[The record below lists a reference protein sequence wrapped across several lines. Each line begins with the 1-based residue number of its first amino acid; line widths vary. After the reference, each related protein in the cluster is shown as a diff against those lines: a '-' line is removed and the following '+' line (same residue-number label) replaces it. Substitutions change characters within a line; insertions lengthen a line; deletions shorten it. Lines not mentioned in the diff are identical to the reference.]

1 MLRYCH
7 TVYIMLLSIKY
18 KFLFVHIAKTGGTSV
33 RTSLQSLR
41 WRDPW
46 YYPMFLCSRFSHLSG
61 HRIGSKFPR
70 HSKIIAAKEM
80 LPAEFFDSLFK
91 FSFVRNPW
99 DLQVSSFHHIK
110 RERPNFLFGHDDF
123 ESFMRFKFDP
133 HREYQ
138 FHIDTSLQLQSDYLV
153 DLHGNILV
161 DFIGKYESLQD
172 DFSQACERIGI
183 KDITLPHKREA
194 KDRKKDYR
202 SYYTDETAELVAKHF
217 EQDIR
222 LLNYQFDR

>member
-1 MLRYCH
+1 
-7 TVYIMLLSIKY
+7 MLLSIKH

-33 RTSLQSLR
+33 RTSLQKLR

-46 YYPMFLCSRFSHLSG
+46 YIPMFLCSRFSHLSG

-80 LPAEFFDSLFK
+80 LPAQFFDSLFK

-99 DLQVSSFHHIK
+99 DLQVSSYHHIK
-110 RERPNFLFGHDDF
+110 RERPEFLFGHEDF
-123 ESFMRFKFDP
+123 ESFMKFKFDP
-133 HREYQ
+133 EREYQ
-138 FHIDTSLQLQSDYLV
+138 FHIDTSLQLQSDYLI
-153 DLHGNILV
+153 DLHGNLLV

-172 DFSQACERIGI
+172 DFTKACRSIGI
-183 KDITLPHKREA
+183 KERTLPHKREA

-202 SYYTDETAELVAKHF
+202 SYYSDQTAELVARHF
-217 EQDIR
+217 YQDIK
-222 LLNYQFDR
+222 LLNYQFDTLTND